1 MDRLSWT
8 GESGMTLSTFL
19 RRLGNNRITR
29 KTKAITLW
37 PMRSIVRSI
46 AAKPGS
52 RAVLNRYYDHFDAKT
67 KARFQSH
74 YSRVFRQEDIPMSP
88 GAWHVNF
95 AGRTLR
101 VPLRS
106 EWAWLDWDLAVSIVG
121 HDIEVIQTYEA
132 LVNSFERPDF
142 FFDVGANYGTHSILF
157 LSAGIPVIA
166 FEPNPNCHP
175 YFEAACGLNGFS
187 GRWEQVAAGSAPGEI
202 ELVFPEKETWLGS
215 VSSDITPGLDEWGD
229 VTRLSV
235 PVRSL
240 DSYMKDIPFGKVLIK
255 IDVEGYEIEVLKG
268 AAQMLRDYKPAIIFE
283 SNDAKL
289 RPELFSLF
297 EEFSYG
303 IHPLPYRP
311 SARSRAFSHGAFL
324 ASTAINFIALPG

>member
-1 MDRLSWT
+1 M
-8 GESGMTLSTFL
+8 
-19 RRLGNNRITR
+19 
-29 KTKAITLW
+29 TLW
-37 PMRSIVRSI
+37 PMRSIVRSF
-46 AAKPGS
+46 AARPGS
-52 RAVLNRYYDHFDAKT
+52 RAILNRYYDHLGPKDRAT
-67 KARFQSH
+67 FQSR
-74 YSRVFRQEDIPMSP
+74 YSRVFRREDIPMSP
-88 GAWHVNF
+88 GAWQVNF
-95 AGRTLR
+95 AGRGLR
-101 VPLRS
+101 VPLRP

-121 HDIEVIQTYEA
+121 HDIEVVQTYEA
-132 LVNSFERPDF
+132 FLNSFERPDF

-166 FEPNPNCHP
+166 FEPNPNCHS

-187 GRWEQVAAGSAPGEI
+187 GRWEQVAVGSAPDEI

-215 VSSDITPGLDEWGD
+215 VSADVTSGRDGWGD

-240 DSYMKDIPFGKVLIK
+240 DSYTKDIPLGKVLIK

-268 AAQMLRDYKPAIIFE
+268 AAQMLRDYKPTIIFE

-289 RPELFSLF
+289 RPELFGLF
-297 EEFSYG
+297 EEFSYR

-311 SARSRAFSHGAFL
+311 SSRLRAFGHAAFL
-324 ASTAINFIALPG
+324 ASTATNFIALPS